1 MGKFHKILKEGNS
14 YDVTTGP
21 EITEYFRH
29 HSPEFD
35 IHPQWCLA
43 LKQTTTPS
51 VDIKTWT
58 HERLLIM
65 EEITCIQGDALGT
78 CLIGRS
84 LLAGVCPEAKG
95 VRSNIWHAFTAKPQA
110 RTVIGSQA
118 RLTSQDLCL
127 QYRICHNHFVTP
139 AVLFVL
145 LLSWIAQNGD
155 SYIELLERSVFSG
168 GILWPLG
175 MAPFCWGH

>member
-1 MGKFHKILKEGNS
+1 MGKFHKILKEGIS

-58 HERLLIM
+58 HKRLLIM

-84 LLAGVCPEAKG
+84 LLAGVYVLKPRGSGVTFDMPSPPSPKPE
-95 VRSNIWHAFTAKPQA
+95 P
-110 RTVIGSQA
+110 
-118 RLTSQDLCL
+118 
-127 QYRICHNHFVTP
+127 
-139 AVLFVL
+139 
-145 LLSWIAQNGD
+145 
-155 SYIELLERSVFSG
+155 
-168 GILWPLG
+168 
-175 MAPFCWGH
+175 